1 MAILCYYNNMNIE
14 IIEKKI
20 SHILTEYGVTYAG
33 VFGSV
38 ARGEDKPESD
48 IDILIRMGKPLGM
61 FSYMALIRN
70 IETSLGR
77 KVAVVTEKSL
87 NKFVRPYVIPEL
99 KTVYEKR

>member
-1 MAILCYYNNMNIE
+1 MNIE

-77 KVAVVTEKSL
+77 KVDVVTEKSL

>member
-77 KVAVVTEKSL
+77 KVDVVTEKSL